1 MRRLYFILCS
11 FLLIASVCNTMEA
24 QSLMQTAK
32 KAEQRAKELKQ
43 QESARYNAIIDSKDL
58 SKYNHFITDYPK
70 GSKTP
75 EIRKRAQEIKLWNE
89 VKSTNTITAYEKYL
103 RTTQYHWYDKD
114 ANNSI
119 HKLKQA
125 KEKKAWN
132 KVLATNT
139 IQAYQ
144 QYLNDSPSSVYRQ
157 DAEIA
162 INRLQG
168 SSAWE
173 MIKYS
178 NDIDEFQSFILC
190 YPHAQERSIATIR
203 LHELKGC
210 QHYKDGNLGSA
221 YSELSHINRDNV
233 SYSNKYIY
241 DEVMEYHEFSKLG
254 VYSSETSLLS
264 FMRKYPNSKY
274 TNQVSNRIAIAK
286 ARNLGDYASSYD
298 YNQALNYAKDTYT
311 KNTVQSFISMNK
323 KKQKDHRKAINSL
336 KRKLN
341 GGTLNIGINFIDFSS
356 NFAEGGMGQILY
368 FNAGLFLR
376 IGNFKDRVQ
385 FAVGVLPG
393 VVNYEIDNSH
403 DDYYKETSF
412 WMPLS
417 TNLKLNL
424 FEVSDNSNLFVYGQY
439 QYNLVKI
446 SNVQSNMSWG
456 AGFGISWKHL
466 DWQLYYKRDIGSPN
480 LYDSTGCFGTSIS
493 YYFKIL

>member
-43 QESARYNAIIDSKDL
+43 QESTRYNSIIDSKDL
-58 SKYNHFITDYPK
+58 SKYNQFITDYPNS
-70 GSKTP
+70 SKTP
-75 EIRKRAQEIKLWNE
+75 EIRKRTQEIKLWNE

-119 HKLKQA
+119 YNLKKA
-125 KEKKAWN
+125 KEKDAWN
-132 KVLATNT
+132 KVVATNT

-144 QYLNDSPSSVYRQ
+144 QYLNDNPSSGYKQ

-168 SSAWE
+168 SYIWE
-173 MIKYS
+173 TIKHS
-178 NDIDEFQSFILC
+178 NDIDALQSFILR

-221 YSELSHINRDNV
+221 YVELSNINRDNV

-241 DEVMEYHEFSKLG
+241 DEVMEYNEFSKLG
-254 VYSSETSLLS
+254 AYSSETSLLS
-264 FMRKYPNSKY
+264 FMRKYPSSKY
-274 TNQVSNRIAIAK
+274 TTQVSNMIAVAK
-286 ARNLGDYASSYD
+286 AINLGDYASSDD
-298 YNQALNYAKDTYT
+298 YNRALSYAKDNYT
-311 KNTVQSFISMNK
+311 KKTVQSFISINK
-323 KKQKDHRKAINSL
+323 KKQKNHKKAINSF
-336 KRKLN
+336 KRKNN
-341 GGTLNIGINFIDFSS
+341 GGTLNLGFNFIDFSS
-356 NFAEGGMGQILY
+356 NFAEGGRGQILY

-385 FAVGVLPG
+385 FAVGLLPG
-393 VVNYEIDNSH
+393 VINYEVDNTY

-424 FEVSDNSNLFVYGQY
+424 FEVSDTSNLFIYGQY
-439 QYNLVKI
+439 QYNLVKN
-446 SNVQSNMSWG
+446 SDVQSDMSWG
-456 AGFGISWKHL
+456 AGFGISWKHF
-466 DWQLYYKRDIGSPN
+466 DWQLYYKRDVVTTN
-480 LYDSTGCFGTSIS
+480 LYDPTGCFGTSLS